1 MQHRESKSCID
12 PETGEPL
19 REFSSMK
26 EALTE
31 ASMRNKLAGEEIA
44 FASKCGLCGAFHVT
58 LASGACEFERVIDV
72 NFGVSLASYTARP
85 GRRTCDCRGRDGKP
99 KRLYATAQ
107 DAYAVARTRPVDL
120 EIYECPE
127 TEGYHLTSNTVRF
140 D

>member
-44 FASKCGLCGAFHVT
+44 TASKCGLCDAFHVT

-72 NFGVSLASYTARP
+72 NFGVSLASYTARL
-85 GRRTCDCRGRDGKP
+85 GRQTCNCRGRDGQP
-99 KRLYATAQ
+99 KRLYPTAQ
-107 DAYAVARTRPVDL
+107 EAREVADSRDVPLR
-120 EIYECPE
+120 IYECPE
-127 TEGYHLTSNTVRF
+127 TCGYHLTSSGAGF
-140 D
+140 Y